1 MQDSPSKTVVIDAG
15 IFAKLFLEENDSDDA
30 VAFFDFTR
38 VNDLNLIAPDLFLYE
53 VLAVAGPS
61 IIGSNIAYDMI
72 IAFNKSGFKL
82 VHLDEATIRQA
93 LTISNT
99 GHAKS
104 GFSTFY
110 DSSYHALAITSG
122 GVFLTADK
130 RHVAKTG
137 GFGSVVLLEEWKSY
151 FQQTQPS

>member
-1 MQDSPSKTVVIDAG
+1 MQDRPSKTVVIDAG
-15 IFAKLFLEENDSDDA
+15 IFAKLFLEESDSEDA
-30 VAFFDFTR
+30 IAFFDFAR
-38 VNDLNLIAPDLFLYE
+38 VNDLKLIDPDLFIYE

-61 IIGSNIAYDMI
+61 IIGSSLAYDMI
-72 IAFNKSGFKL
+72 ITFTKAGFMMIQ
-82 VHLDEATIRQA
+82 LDEATIRQA

-104 GFSTFY
+104 GFPTFY
-110 DSSYHALAITSG
+110 DSSYHALAVTSG

-130 RHVAKTG
+130 RHVAKTVT
-137 GFGSVVLLEEWKSY
+137 FGSVVLLYEWKSY